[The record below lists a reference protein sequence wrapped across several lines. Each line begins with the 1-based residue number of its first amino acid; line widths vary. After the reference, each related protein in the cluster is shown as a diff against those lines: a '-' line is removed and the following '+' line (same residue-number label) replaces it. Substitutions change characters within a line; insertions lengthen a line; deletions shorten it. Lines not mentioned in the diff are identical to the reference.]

1 MPTHAECSLRCFDR
15 VRAVGGLL
23 WWDQR
28 GVERRVDYVRGTL
41 YSFPARMTHAT
52 APFAFDYW
60 RPLRVNLQWWS
71 IARPD
76 SAVRALIQI
85 ERGAFHRAT
94 ASTLI
99 LAECSAML

>member
-60 RPLRVNLQWWS
+60 RPLRVNLQFWS
-71 IARPD
+71 IACGDRKH
-76 SAVRALIQI
+76 LFQ
-85 ERGAFHRAT
+85 
-94 ASTLI
+94 
-99 LAECSAML
+99 

>member
-60 RPLRVNLQWWS
+60 RPLRVNLQFWS
-71 IARPD
+71 IDCGDR
-76 SAVRALIQI
+76 RHLFQ
-85 ERGAFHRAT
+85 
-94 ASTLI
+94 
-99 LAECSAML
+99 